1 MACMICPRQEWLK
14 DDTLQLYILETM
26 GVEQDYDLT
35 SPCSHPCCKGCRN
48 ECVFSCRNAEEIN
61 KVVNERKK
69 RMAKKEILDNRKFVI
84 EMLKKTG
91 REYIEDLIDEMDR
104 IGFFTAPC
112 SGGNHLCCEFGL
124 VQHTRNVIEAAEK
137 IGVALLGGA
146 EYNKLQDSIIICAA
160 LHDLGKCGDHGK
172 ALYVPNILKSGKQS
186 EAKPY
191 ERNKELPNIPHAFRS
206 VIIANRWIDLTP
218 DEEYAIMYHD
228 GLYDRETGG
237 MAVVPGHETPLLLI
251 LHWADMWA
259 AHVVETKT
267 VEKTEET
274 PAESK

>member
-1 MACMICPRQEWLK
+1 MICPRQEWLK
-14 DDTLQLYILETM
+14 DDTLQLYILEKM
-26 GVEQDYDLT
+26 GVQENFELT
-35 SPCSHPCCKGCRN
+35 SPCSCTCCEGCRN
-48 ECVFSCRNAEEIN
+48 ECAFSCRNAEKIN

-124 VQHTRNVIEAAEK
+124 VQHTRNVIEAGEK
-137 IGVALLGGA
+137 IGVALLGGE
-146 EYNKLQDSIIICAA
+146 EYNKIQASVIICTA

-267 VEKTEET
+267 VDKAEE
-274 PAESK
+274 PADKQ